1 MTAVLPPVRPV
12 PAGRHRAPDAAT
24 TGSLGPIPAEWT
36 GRAAHG
42 APAGHPGSHAPQSRV
57 QQSRAPQSRGQQ
69 SRTAQAGA
77 RRPQRPAPAP
87 LNRAARTAGLSLAAL
102 GALAGA
108 GGAAT
113 HGLLPADEPAT
124 TGDVAIPAS
133 LAASNLS
140 LPAAALPVQAPAV
153 TTGVMPVVAAL
164 APAHA
169 PQYKTVAASTR
180 HAAAAVAPA
189 AKPAADQPSSLAAS
203 AIDAAESR
211 LGTPYVWGATGPD
224 AFDCSGL
231 MQYAFDQAGMDLPR
245 TAAAQSQVGKKVSMD
260 DLKPGDL
267 IFLYSPVSHVVMYVG
282 NGKVIEAP
290 NSGEDVKYTPLSKIQ
305 KNVVGARRIG

>member
-24 TGSLGPIPAEWT
+24 TGSLGPIPQEWT

-42 APAGHPGSHAPQSRV
+42 APAGLGYPGTPGPQDPR
-57 QQSRAPQSRGQQ
+57 SRAPQSGPGR
-69 SRTAQAGA
+69 A
-77 RRPQRPAPAP
+77 QRPAPAP

-113 HGLLPADEPAT
+113 HGLLPSDEPAT

-140 LPAAALPVQAPAV
+140 LPGAHPVQAPAV
-153 TTGVMPVVAAL
+153 TTGVMPVVAAI
-164 APAHA
+164 APAQA

-189 AKPAADQPSSLAAS
+189 AKPAADQPSGLAAA
-203 AIDAAESR
+203 AIDAAESK

-231 MQYAFDQAGMDLPR
+231 MQYAFEQAGKDLPR
-245 TAAAQSQVGKKVSMD
+245 TSAAQSKVGQKVSMD

-290 NSGEDVKYTPLSKIQ
+290 NSGEDVRYTPLSKIK
-305 KNVVGARRIG
+305 KNAVGARRVA

>member
-24 TGSLGPIPAEWT
+24 TGSLGPIPQEWT
-36 GRAAHG
+36 GRTAHG
-42 APAGHPGSHAPQSRV
+42 APAGPGYPAPQSHAPR
-57 QQSRAPQSRGQQ
+57 
-69 SRTAQAGA
+69 SRTPQPGA
-77 RRPQRPAPAP
+77 RRPQRPASAP

-113 HGLLPADEPAT
+113 HGLLPSDEPAT
-124 TGDVAIPAS
+124 TGDVAIPAAS
-133 LAASNLS
+133 LAASNMS
-140 LPAAALPVQAPAV
+140 LPAAAHPVQASAV
-153 TTGVMPVVAAL
+153 TTGVMPVVAAI
-164 APAHA
+164 APAQA

-203 AIDAAESR
+203 AIEAAESR

-231 MQYAFDQAGMDLPR
+231 MQYAFDQAGKDLPR
-245 TAAAQSQVGKKVSMD
+245 TSAAQSQVGQKVSMD
-260 DLKPGDL
+260 SLKPGDL

-290 NSGEDVKYTPLSKIQ
+290 NSGEDVKYTPLSKIK
-305 KNVVGARRIG
+305 KNAVSARRIG

>member
-24 TGSLGPIPAEWT
+24 TGSLGPIPQEWT

-42 APAGHPGSHAPQSRV
+42 APSELGYPGTPGPHTPR
-57 QQSRAPQSRGQQ
+57 SRAPQS
-69 SRTAQAGA
+69 GA
-77 RRPQRPAPAP
+77 RRPQRPAQAP

-113 HGLLPADEPAT
+113 HGLLPSDEPAT

-133 LAASNLS
+133 LAASNMS
-140 LPAAALPVQAPAV
+140 LPAAAHPVQAPAV
-153 TTGVMPVVAAL
+153 TTGVMPVVAAI
-164 APAHA
+164 APAQA

-180 HAAAAVAPA
+180 HAAAVAPA
-189 AKPAADQPSSLAAS
+189 AKPAADQPSGLAAS
-203 AIDAAESR
+203 AIEAAESK

-231 MQYAFDQAGMDLPR
+231 MQYAFEQAGMDLPR
-245 TAAAQSQVGKKVSMD
+245 TSAAQSKVGQKVSMD
-260 DLKPGDL
+260 NLKPGDL

-290 NSGEDVKYTPLSKIQ
+290 NSGEDVRYTPLSKIT
-305 KNVVGARRIG
+305 KNAVGARRVG

>member
-24 TGSLGPIPAEWT
+24 TGSLGPIPQEWT
-36 GRAAHG
+36 GRFAHG
-42 APAGHPGSHAPQSRV
+42 APAGYPEPPRPHAP
-57 QQSRAPQSRGQQ
+57 RAPQS
-69 SRTAQAGA
+69 GA
-77 RRPQRPAPAP
+77 RRPQRPTPAP

-113 HGLLPADEPAT
+113 HGLLPSDEPAH

-133 LAASNLS
+133 LAASNMS
-140 LPAAALPVQAPAV
+140 LPAAHPVQAPAV
-153 TTGVMPVVAAL
+153 TTGVMPVVAAI
-164 APAHA
+164 APAQA

-189 AKPAADQPSSLAAS
+189 AKPAADQPSGLAAS
-203 AIDAAESR
+203 AIEAAESK

-231 MQYAFDQAGMDLPR
+231 MQYAFEQAGKDLPR
-245 TAAAQSQVGKKVSMD
+245 TSAAQSQVGQKVSMD

-290 NSGEDVKYTPLSKIQ
+290 NSGEDVRYTPLSKIE
-305 KNVVGARRIG
+305 KNAVGARRVA